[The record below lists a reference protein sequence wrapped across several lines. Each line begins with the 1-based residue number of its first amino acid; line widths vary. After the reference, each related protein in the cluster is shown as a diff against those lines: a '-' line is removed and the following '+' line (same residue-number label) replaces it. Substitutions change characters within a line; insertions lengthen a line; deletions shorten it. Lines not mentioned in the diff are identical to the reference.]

1 MRVYL
6 EGTGNGDAVTAFA
19 QLSKAANDRK
29 LPVRVEDPLAL
40 SNGSGRF
47 FVEIRHADTQEDAVA
62 IVRAHARPSARWR
75 RSVQASF
82 CAEIGAPV
90 TAQKNTLPETL
101 IERVEKLV
109 QANKEPILST
119 TPVSVAVGELAA
131 RTEALEKAVRE
142 IALEVQKLSTQ
153 G

>member
-29 LPVRVEDPLAL
+29 LAFRVEDPLAL

-62 IVRAHARPSARWR
+62 IVRAMLDQVPDG
-75 RSVQASF
+75 
-82 CAEIGAPV
+82 GA
-90 TAQKNTLPETL
+90 AFKLPC
-101 IERVEKLV
+101 
-109 QANKEPILST
+109 
-119 TPVSVAVGELAA
+119 
-131 RTEALEKAVRE
+131 
-142 IALEVQKLSTQ
+142 VQKAERL
-153 G
+153 